1 MPKAIRASSPWSS
14 ASSSSHQEW
23 FEQPCDYKIANCK
36 DNLRLEDY
44 SRKSLDKCVSVDSHQ
59 IELGGSHGHHEL
71 QIIVNWTNCDHE
83 KKSGI
88 GQPGRRV
95 EGLSCGHSARLA
107 TGSVRAS
114 LCAGCFTSCTLTL
127 IIAQCSVFTAVVPH
141 AHSAW
146 FWLGLAD

>member
-1 MPKAIRASSPWSS
+1 MATTS
-14 ASSSSHQEW
+14 
-23 FEQPCDYKIANCK
+23 Y
-36 DNLRLEDY
+36 
-44 SRKSLDKCVSVDSHQ
+44 KSLLTGQTVIMK
-59 IELGGSHGHHEL
+59 
-71 QIIVNWTNCDHE
+71 

-127 IIAQCSVFTAVVPH
+127 IIAQCSVFTAVVPMH
-141 AHSAW
+141 TV
-146 FWLGLAD
+146 LGSGWD